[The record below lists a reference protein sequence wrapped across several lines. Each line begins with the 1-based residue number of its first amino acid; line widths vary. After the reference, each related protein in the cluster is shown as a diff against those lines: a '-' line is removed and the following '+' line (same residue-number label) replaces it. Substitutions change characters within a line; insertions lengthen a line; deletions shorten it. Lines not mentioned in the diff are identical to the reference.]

1 VDFDG
6 QMREEAVLA
15 VRAAHDRLAFVTLYD
30 RYFHRIYNYMRVRI
44 LDAELADDLTSQ
56 VFERAFKHIHTYRPE
71 SAPFGGWLFAIA
83 RNALADH
90 LRASRRRQFLS
101 LDVLRSQ
108 PAEKS
113 ALEDGYIQHESRQ
126 VILRALSSLSER
138 ERDLVGLKFYG
149 GLSNRQIAKMSGLSE
164 SNVGVI
170 LYRAM
175 HRLRETLGEADLT
188 GVENTGYE
196 RA

>member
-1 VDFDG
+1 
-6 QMREEAVLA
+6 M
-15 VRAAHDRLAFVTLYD
+15 
-30 RYFHRIYNYMRVRI
+30 
-44 LDAELADDLTSQ
+44 S
-56 VFERAFKHIHTYRPE
+56 
-71 SAPFGGWLFAIA
+71 
-83 RNALADH
+83 
-90 LRASRRRQFLS
+90 
-101 LDVLRSQ
+101 RSQ
-108 PAEKS
+108 PEKTALKMATSS
-113 ALEDGYIQHESRQ
+113 ANPAGYPKPYPVSA
-126 VILRALSSLSER
+126 RAKRSA
-138 ERDLVGLKFYG
+138 GLKFYG

>member
-15 VRAAHDRLAFVTLYD
+15 VRAANDRLAFVTLYD

-44 LDAELADDLTSQ
+44 LDAELA
-56 VFERAFKHIHTYRPE
+56 
-71 SAPFGGWLFAIA
+71 GGWLFAIA

-90 LRASRRRQFLS
+90 LRATRRRQFLS

-108 PAEKS
+108 PAEKT

-126 VILRALSSLSER
+126 DILKALSTLTER

>member
-15 VRAAHDRLAFVTLYD
+15 VRAAQDRLAFVTLYD

-44 LDAELADDLTSQ
+44 LDPELADDLTAQ
-56 VFERAFKHIHTYRPE
+56 VFERAFKNIHTYRPE

-83 RNALADH
+83 RNALSDH
-90 LRASRRRQFLS
+90 LRATRRRQFFS
-101 LDVLRSQ
+101 LDILRSS

-113 ALEDGYIQHESRQ
+113 ALEDGFIQRESHQELLHSMSR
-126 VILRALSSLSER
+126 LSER
-138 ERDLVGLKFYG
+138 ERDLVGMKFYG
-149 GLSNRQIAKMSGLSE
+149 GLSNRQIAELSGLSE

-175 HRLRETLGEADLT
+175 HRLREYLGEQELP
-188 GVENTGYE
+188 GVENSGYE
-196 RA
+196 RV